1 VAIHN
6 VEQSTY
12 KSVSKSR
19 KRAIRKTFKK
29 ILEKRR
35 IEARRKPTEAELMA
49 KRLLIKSGIA
59 FEFQKIF
66 KQYRVDFYLRKTRT
80 IIEIDG
86 GYHNSDD
93 QKIKDKWRQERL
105 IKHGKIRNMLRFTNE
120 DVLQRPDYFISK
132 VIEHIKIAS
141 DYHPTAN
148 DRCIGSSDDLNSL
161 EVGAC
166 ANEIVVE
173 S

>member
-1 VAIHN
+1 MIYDPQNMTTQQFLHYHKKRMTNKPTKA
-6 VEQSTY
+6 EQVFKECLDRHQVNY
-12 KSVSKSR
+12 VFQKMK
-19 KRAIRKTFKK
+19 FKK
-29 ILEKRR
+29 GIKRIFDFWIR
-35 IEARRKPTEAELMA
+35 
-49 KRLLIKSGIA
+49 
-59 FEFQKIF
+59 FHKII
-66 KQYRVDFYLRKTRT
+66 V
-80 IIEIDG
+80 EIDG